1 MSYLPEF
8 VAIYEIEPYIITA
21 LDDNTIREALI
32 SYFEHQDAFYSKED
46 IISIYGKIEN
56 WDTSRVTDMSKLFWI
71 PRTDCYC
78 AFWIFEPEIY
88 HDLNLCYEFNED
100 ISKWD
105 VSNVENMTEMFM
117 DCKKFN
123 TPIGDWDVSKV
134 KDMSGMFFMA
144 ENFNQSLSNWNVS
157 NVKSMSSMFK
167 DACSFSKPIGDWDVS
182 NVKDMNGMFYNDFS
196 FGEDL
201 NNWKVSPDTDTT
213 EMFDTI
219 YTDEDEDDNEAV
231 HFNFELAKWYK
242 RD

>member
-144 ENFNQSLSNWNVS
+144 ENFNRPRDRKKERPLPLQDPFRVINLIFLVL
-157 NVKSMSSMFK
+157 
-167 DACSFSKPIGDWDVS
+167 APLRREDVPLW
-182 NVKDMNGMFYNDFS
+182 VRLQPG
-196 FGEDL
+196 
-201 NNWKVSPDTDTT
+201 
-213 EMFDTI
+213 
-219 YTDEDEDDNEAV
+219 
-231 HFNFELAKWYK
+231 
-242 RD
+242 

>member
-71 PRTDCYC
+71 PRTDSYC
-78 AFWIFEPEIY
+78 SFWIFEPEIY

-123 TPIGDWDVSKV
+123 
-134 KDMSGMFFMA
+134 
-144 ENFNQSLSNWNVS
+144 
-157 NVKSMSSMFK
+157 
-167 DACSFSKPIGDWDVS
+167 KPIGD
-182 NVKDMNGMFYNDFS
+182 
-196 FGEDL
+196 
-201 NNWKVSPDTDTT
+201 
-213 EMFDTI
+213 
-219 YTDEDEDDNEAV
+219 
-231 HFNFELAKWYK
+231 
-242 RD
+242 